1 MLSQAIY
8 PLWVPCQLDEQ
19 FVPAFTVQSTHRQE
33 PQTVVKNGID
43 SLIVLLTK

>member
-8 PLWVPCQLDEQ
+8 PRWVPCQLNEQ
-19 FVPAFTVQSTHRQE
+19 FVPAFTVQSSNREE

-43 SLIVLLTK
+43 SLTVLRTK